1 MNVTSRS
8 VWLAV
13 NFAATIFVSAFLLF
27 QVQPLVSKAILPWF
41 GGTAAVWTTCMLFF
55 QSVLFCG
62 YAYAHF
68 SDRWLAPKMQGLVH
82 VGLIVVALLLLRV
95 LPSDAWKPQDS
106 SYPAFRILGLLAIS
120 VGLPYFVLSSTGPLL
135 QAWFARS
142 FPGKVPYRLYAL
154 SNLGSLL
161 ALLSYPFWFERRF
174 DIPDQAK
181 YWSWG
186 FVAYAVLCGYAAIS
200 VWLSAHKAADDIGGG
215 VPQESGGRSQ
225 DSGVGSC
232 LAATVRE
239 RWKQH
244 QVCST
249 ASFGSR
255 CRPLPPSCC
264 WPPQTTFR
272 PT

>member
-1 MNVTSRS
+1 MRTR
-8 VWLAV
+8 
-13 NFAATIFVSAFLLF
+13 
-27 QVQPLVSKAILPWF
+27 
-41 GGTAAVWTTCMLFF
+41 
-55 QSVLFCG
+55 
-62 YAYAHF
+62 HF

-82 VGLIVVALLLLRV
+82 VALIVAALLLLRV

-142 FPGKVPYRLYAL
+142 FPEECPIDCTHCRTWDRC
-154 SNLGSLL
+154 L
-161 ALLSYPFWFERRF
+161 ALLSYPFWFERWF

-200 VWLSAHKAADDIGGG
+200 VWLSAHKAAVGIGGA
-215 VPQESGGRSQ
+215 VPQEPGVRSQ
-225 DSGVGSC
+225 ESGVGSSFS
-232 LAATVRE
+232 RDP
-239 RWKQH
+239 RGSRKHH

-249 ASFGSR
+249 ASSGSR

-272 PT
+272 PTLRRCLSVGRAAVALSRDVHHRFRSSSLVLASRRFHFHAAGRVCSGNGILGGPTSLGS